1 MPIKPDKPNQQQE
14 PDELDR
20 RLAMSYRERYDLMMR
35 LFRMGQMIKSAK
47 VKDKQTEKG

>member
-1 MPIKPDKPNQQQE
+1 MQIKPEKPNPQQE

-35 LFRMGQMIKSAK
+35 LFRMGQMMKHAK
-47 VKDKQTEKG
+47 VKVKNMEKG